1 MELPAEIRIKILTE
15 LLWQQEPLR
24 IMREAGCPRYLHEQ
38 NPTSARRSSTFSFC
52 PAVLLVC
59 RALHEEGVAILY
71 SNTVGCEIWCEY
83 SDLNYVAY
91 QNSFLRHSWD
101 IEGKHIPGRLT
112 RAEGID
118 PLFNSAKALL
128 SRVKRL
134 DVVVR
139 IDGHDACIDTRSAVR
154 GFVEAARL
162 LPMLSEMDIHLCM
175 GIDRRAEVVHDLRR
189 YEDEII
195 SVQDYKD
202 FALGP
207 FALLRN
213 LKSVT
218 FTGVSSRIAE
228 ELGRVM
234 MSQQPVVDLPRMYDN
249 LIEYTEARISYGHC
263 RMCCRAFD
271 HADRALIEIDMEDER
286 AFRRS
291 RSKILDIIADH
302 ERAELAKLLLNDTA
316 PSPTSKIHVPV
327 SDVEEE
333 DSESIT
339 QEDEYQQTLRDMEES
354 EEDREFKREQEKD
367 RPSLVRLRE
376 VVCKEIRSV

>member
-1 MELPAEIRIKILTE
+1 M
-15 LLWQQEPLR
+15 
-24 IMREAGCPRYLHEQ
+24 
-38 NPTSARRSSTFSFC
+38 
-52 PAVLLVC
+52 
-59 RALHEEGVAILY
+59 
-71 SNTVGCEIWCEY
+71 
-83 SDLNYVAY
+83 
-91 QNSFLRHSWD
+91 
-101 IEGKHIPGRLT
+101 
-112 RAEGID
+112 D
-118 PLFNSAKALL
+118 PIFNSAKALL

-175 GIDRRAEVVHDLRR
+175 GIDGGSEVVHDIRR

-263 RMCCRAFD
+263 RSAVEHLTM
-271 HADRALIEIDMEDER
+271 LIELLSKLTWKTNV

-339 QEDEYQQTLRDMEES
+339 QENEYQQTLRDMEES